1 MSLNVTVEST
11 KLRQKIIQAVN
22 ESRLA
27 SGIAESVLASVLA
40 DIRAQELIELNQYY
54 MTAAQ
59 EGEDDGTV
67 REV

>member
-1 MSLNVTVEST
+1 MELNVTVETT

-27 SGIAESVLASVLA
+27 TGIADTVLASVLA
-40 DIRAQELIELNQYY
+40 DIRAQELIELDQYHRK
-54 MTAAQ
+54 AQ
-59 EGEDDGTV
+59 EGGTDGTV

>member
-1 MSLNVTVEST
+1 MELNVTVETT

-27 SGIAESVLASVLA
+27 TGIADMVLASVLA
-40 DIRAQELIELNQYY
+40 DIRAQEIIELNQFY
-54 MTAAQ
+54 MAAVQ
-59 EGEDDGTV
+59 EGEVDGTV

>member
-1 MSLNVTVEST
+1 MELNVTVETT

-54 MTAAQ
+54 MTAVQ
-59 EGEDDGTV
+59 EGESDGTV

>member
-54 MTAAQ
+54 MTASQ
-59 EGEDDGTV
+59 EGESDGTV

>member
-54 MTAAQ
+54 MTAQ
-59 EGEDDGTV
+59 EGEGDGTV

>member
-22 ESRLA
+22 EARLA

-59 EGEDDGTV
+59 EGESDGTV

>member
-1 MSLNVTVEST
+1 MELNVTVETT

-27 SGIAESVLASVLA
+27 TGIAENVLASVLS
-40 DIRAQELIELNQYY
+40 DIRAQELIELDQYY
-54 MTAAQ
+54 RKAH
-59 EGEDDGTV
+59 EGGTDGTV

>member
-27 SGIAESVLASVLA
+27 SGIAENVLASVLA

>member
-1 MSLNVTVEST
+1 MELNVTVETT

-27 SGIAESVLASVLA
+27 TGIAENVLASVLA
-40 DIRAQELIELNQYY
+40 DIRAQELIELDQYY
-54 MTAAQ
+54 RKAQ
-59 EGEDDGTV
+59 EGEGDGTV

>member
-1 MSLNVTVEST
+1 MELNVTVETT

-27 SGIAESVLASVLA
+27 TGIADMVLASVLA
-40 DIRAQELIELNQYY
+40 DIRAQEIIELNQYY
-54 MTAAQ
+54 MSAAQ
-59 EGEDDGTV
+59 EGEGDGTV

>member
-1 MSLNVTVEST
+1 MELNVTVETT

-27 SGIAESVLASVLA
+27 TGIAENVLASVLS
-40 DIRAQELIELNQYY
+40 DIRAQELIELDQYY
-54 MTAAQ
+54 RKAQ
-59 EGEDDGTV
+59 EGGSDDTV